1 MTQKGQKNQIK
12 NLLACAERLLCYMT
26 EVQQDMDEAA
36 KSIKQ
41 QKLLSDEIASK
52 LENKLKELREETK
65 NYTNICGETRDKK
78 SYGSFY
84 VRGKACF
91 NRTAAVD

>member
-1 MTQKGQKNQIK
+1 MTQKDQKNQIK
-12 NLLACAERLLCYMT
+12 NLLACAERLLCCMT

-36 KSIKQ
+36 KFIKQ

-52 LENKLKELREETK
+52 LENKLKELRR
-65 NYTNICGETRDKK
+65 GRDKK
-78 SYGSFY
+78 PYGSFY

-91 NRTAAVD
+91 NRTAASD

>member
-1 MTQKGQKNQIK
+1 MTQKEQKNQIK
-12 NLLACAERLLCYMT
+12 NLLACAERLLCCMT

-52 LENKLKELREETK
+52 LENKRIAGRDKKLYKYLWRD
-65 NYTNICGETRDKK
+65 RDKK